1 MPEAETPHV
10 DLAHAHTRVP
20 MSDAFEFTE
29 PDLFTV
35 GTIGPPGERVFYLQ
49 AREGDQLVTLKCE
62 KEQVRVL
69 GEYLARLL
77 ERLATPA
84 VSGARDL
91 ALVEPVN
98 PAWIVGSIGV
108 GYDEGSDR
116 VVLVIEEVREEED
129 ASEEAEDAEP
139 REETEAS
146 PRPRPETEGEDRT
159 RRARATVP
167 RGASVYAR
175 PGGRVRRAGPG
186 PRRGR
191 PPHVP
196 PLRPADEPRRA
207 PLRPHQRARC
217 RLVPAAS

>member
-1 MPEAETPHV
+1 MSTSP
-10 DLAHAHTRVP
+10 TRTRGLP
-20 MSDAFEFTE
+20 MSDAFEFAE

-35 GTIGPPGERVFYLQ
+35 GTIGPPGQRVFYLQ

-129 ASEEAEDAEP
+129 ASEEAEDAE
-139 REETEAS
+139 
-146 PRPRPETEGEDRT
+146 ETEGDAEAEAETEVEGEDGQDAADEGDRASGRVRLT
-159 RRARATVP
+159 RAQVAAFVERARALVEAGRPTCRLCGRP
-167 RGASVYAR
+167 MN
-175 PGGRVRRAGPG
+175 PGGHRCARTNGHG
-186 PRRGR
+186 
-191 PPHVP
+191 
-196 PLRPADEPRRA
+196 AD
-207 PLRPHQRARC
+207 
-217 RLVPAAS
+217 

>member
-35 GTIGPPGERVFYLQ
+35 GTIGPPGQRVFYLQ

-84 VSGARDL
+84 VSGVRDL

-129 ASEEAEDAEP
+129 ASEEAEDAE
-139 REETEAS
+139 
-146 PRPRPETEGEDRT
+146 ETEGEAETETEAEGEDGQDAASEGDRSSGRVRLT
-159 RRARATVP
+159 RAQVAAFVERARALVEAGRPTCRLCGRP
-167 RGASVYAR
+167 MN
-175 PGGRVRRAGPG
+175 PGGHRCARTNGHG
-186 PRRGR
+186 
-191 PPHVP
+191 
-196 PLRPADEPRRA
+196 AD
-207 PLRPHQRARC
+207 
-217 RLVPAAS
+217 